1 MQSPVNK
8 ENVRSARGAATTV
21 AKRGSVMLAPVPSA
35 RHEPR
40 PRQET
45 NEVLQLVTAVRDHLR
60 FRSLVTYAVDTF
72 AKALVPPNAQWR
84 AYVAAALDVDA
95 AATVVA
101 ALDAHADDRAVL
113 AACMTCLGRL
123 AVDARHAAQIAKEGG
138 VEGALRASARCQA
151 CSVEALVFVDAMCAH
166 PRSFLSVAAAAA
178 DVAKA
183 VTPESLVHGARV
195 LARLCGRAEGRGEVV
210 KAKRDVSAA
219 LLAALA
225 AAPDPPARAVG
236 DAANVLSA
244 IVDADGKEATYLA
257 RKSAVDVF
265 LGKLAC
271 VEDDAA
277 AARDVA
283 RLLMRL
289 VEGGIAEL
297 VRRLEQ
303 TGDARAAKLL
313 AALAAD
319 GALAAE
325 IARRGGVQALIA
337 ALEGDLSAA
346 ALEAAVDALHRLA
359 AYDLPAGAVE
369 ALLACLARGPSGNAC
384 HRILRALNAIV
395 RFQSVGEVSCIAGAT
410 DTICKAVV
418 DCATHAGVAAKGCG
432 YVAALGDD
440 DVEARALGTC
450 EGPVRA
456 VRKALKSH
464 PAHVET
470 QRRGLAALGG
480 LARRNPALVAKKG
493 GALLAVDAITRHG
506 ENSRIVEHAFKVLAL
521 IAQEDAYAVRDACP
535 GAAWLTTLSPAA
547 ADHADIRN
555 VRTAFAGVA
564 ASVATD
570 AEVLDVVAELQA
582 VAAVVTT
589 GRDRLVLERLP
600 PPPAAAAALGFCAE
614 TRSKLREATASL
626 VHVLTAVAGDAR
638 VEASTVRNLVT
649 ALAALEHDG
658 FAQPAFYDD
667 ALRATIGVASL
678 RCAAAKPAA
687 TVLDFVARLAVRNAE
702 DALAAGAAEA
712 CAAVV
717 GCQVHQTDYAFAC
730 VAGPAGACLLNL
742 CATPQLTAGVAAR
755 NGARPCVAALK
766 RVVDCPTH
774 KRAVRGCVDA
784 LRVLERLA
792 RTEALRGRSNAL
804 HGVFDA
810 MEVVDDATFR
820 AQALVTAAALASD
833 VLARKAM
840 QHVSTVV
847 DVARLGRFLECRPD
861 APWADEAASTVTTAL
876 RGALRAEDP
885 ELARACVVALHRSQQ
900 HATEDYAGLFL
911 DELRRHPTHRLLR
924 DTATLLED
932 EAFRAAFTSAGGVDV
947 LLPPLRDATIVYSV
961 ERCLAACAAHP
972 RGAADLLSGG
982 APRHA
987 CTRLVEDP
995 TSVGAAHLLRAL
1007 ATHASAEQ
1015 LRAAG
1020 SVRAVRAAL
1029 LADDD
1034 DARER
1039 ACGLVTEMPQLRNDF
1054 LASAPLLIKLLEN
1067 NEDSPR
1073 AAACAIDAVCE
1084 GDDAVQTFVDRETAP
1099 KMMGA
1104 MRRWPDDDALARTC
1118 ARVLARLSGGDGSG
1132 LSEVLASATAQCD
1145 TLPDALD
1152 ALVADLRLAGHLV
1165 LLPGAVEDAGPVLDV
1180 ITLVIARTSD
1190 ENALDAA
1197 MTLLAR
1203 LLQLQST
1210 DVDVIGA
1217 ARCIREALV
1226 QAARAAAAAVAL
1238 GRRGGNG
1245 IRALHEEGVTIG
1257 FQNLIGTRDAHIGTS
1272 TLSDLLNAAAADC
1285 GALTDETG
1293 APAFA
1298 ELLNAVP
1305 GHALETVV
1313 AVCAQALLEALPLL
1327 TDAAA
1332 GPVVDILVTH
1342 AATAPQVQAVP
1353 CRVEHVEA
1361 LCRARADLG
1370 KDGALILHAATLATP
1385 DGGKLC
1391 FGGYVPEFN
1400 QFIKGDLSL
1409 PEATHALA
1417 ACKMVA
1423 RGAGHGDAE
1432 INAGLIASKFPTA
1445 LLDALKLPARRED
1458 EAFAQTAMYALR
1470 CLLEGS
1476 VEVAF
1481 DAARVVRAVA
1491 DAHPQNS
1498 YIVETAHALI
1508 RRVEDMQAGGP
1519 GARVAARLEALHA
1532 IHAAVKDWTCALSD
1546 DGGDPYYYNS
1556 ASKQSAWA
1564 QPPEHAS
1571 LVAELDDLCALMEVC
1586 AGQVDPATCGALA
1599 SILSTHARDAVVSS
1613 RLAKILDA
1621 VGRDDDVASQLG
1633 DVCGLEHLILGLEG
1647 APSMDHALHVVALLD
1662 RVAGLETMRA
1672 RLGTS
1677 QYITILNQVC
1687 LHHMKHEAIVGH
1699 VVSIFGKLCTAEDV
1713 VIIEMAANVPYTLK
1727 WALQIHATKALCEGC
1742 VVTASRLVAGRDAA
1756 RTGYVCEQVAP
1767 ELVAALETHGAD
1779 ADVVVSVLKCFGL
1792 FSLHDPLI
1800 LTMVS
1805 HGVTPWIVH
1814 ATGIHRAHAALL
1826 RTAVELF
1833 GNLGAAE
1840 DDELDEKC
1848 TAYLVDGGAVDA
1860 IGAIL
1865 DACRSHI
1872 DGDALAL
1879 IGACFDALYNLAND
1893 KNAAAAVVDAG
1904 LCEAC
1909 VHCARVYDTCH
1920 DLVVQAV
1927 KLVGVLTFDAG
1938 AVRLLSKCGAAAV
1951 LADALRSRA
1960 GDRDFVYDAILGL
1973 ANLATLDDAM
1983 EAFRHEPTRLA
1994 VLGDVLELHSD
2005 DPEIATFV
2013 LKVMVRLAASDE
2025 LSKAIAELVGKVAR
2039 GAPALAERPRA
2050 LAFELLAHLAYVP
2063 ESRVALVAQ
2072 GGVRALLL
2080 ALAGPAPVASV
2091 LERALKTLDVLV
2103 AADVEY
2109 ASVVL
2114 ELNGRAAVEAHVHA
2128 MTRSVADMAR
2138 RTLETIDAVVGHQPR
2153 GQRAALRGLGM
2164 ASGNSRRAS
2173 DVEPAGDPLGRYR
2186 AMLMAGRP
2194 VKEWAGGKA
2203 VARKIALAGDFASL
2217 VTLGSRGVKTRLSL
2231 ESLLRCDLGRSA
2243 GHAKKKSI
2251 LSPARTGGNAETC
2264 FVIKGLAEND
2274 VLCGECN
2281 NRADAVALKDALN
2294 ALLRC
2299 AARWPHR
2306 LASG

>member
-1 MQSPVNK
+1 MSSPVNK
-8 ENVRSARGAATTV
+8 ENVRGARGAATTV
-21 AKRGSVMLAPVPSA
+21 AKRGSVVLAPVPSA

-72 AKALVPPNAQWR
+72 AKALAPPNAQWR

-101 ALDAHADDRAVL
+101 ALDAHVDDRAVL
-113 AACMTCLGRL
+113 AACTTCLGRL

-166 PRSFLSVAAAAA
+166 PRSFLSVATAAA

-195 LARLCGRAEGRGEVV
+195 LARLCGWAEGLGKVV

-244 IVDADGKEATYLA
+244 IVDADGKEAPYLA
-257 RKSAVDVF
+257 RKGAVDVF
-265 LGKLAC
+265 LGNLAC

-289 VEGGIAEL
+289 VEDGIAEL

-325 IARRGGVQALIA
+325 IARRGGVKALIA

-369 ALLACLARGPSGNAC
+369 ALLACLARGPSSDAS

-395 RFQSVGEVSCIAGAT
+395 RCQSVGAVSRVTGAT
-410 DTICKAVV
+410 ATICKAVV
-418 DCATHAGVAAKGCG
+418 NGATHAGVVAEGCG

-521 IAQEDAYAVRDACP
+521 VAQEDAYAVRDACP
-535 GAAWLTTLSPAA
+535 GAAWLMTLAPAA
-547 ADHADIRN
+547 ADHANSRT

-589 GRDRLVLERLP
+589 GRDHLVLERLP
-600 PPPAAAAALGFCAE
+600 AAAAAAAALGFCAE
-614 TRSKLREATASL
+614 TRCKLREAAASL

-638 VEASTVRNLVT
+638 VDASTVRNLVT

-667 ALRATIGVASL
+667 ALRATIGVASS

-687 TVLDFVARLAVRNAE
+687 TALDFVARLAVRNAD

-717 GCQVHQTDYAFAC
+717 GCQVHQTDDAFAR

-774 KRAVRGCVDA
+774 KRAVRGGADA

-792 RTEALRGRSNAL
+792 RTDVLRGRANAL

-810 MEVVDDATFR
+810 MEVVDDAAFR
-820 AQALVTAAALASD
+820 AQALATAAPLASD
-833 VLARKAM
+833 ALARKAM
-840 QHVSTVV
+840 QNVSTVV
-847 DVARLGRFLECRPD
+847 DFARLGRFLECRPD

-876 RGALRAEDP
+876 RDALHTEDP
-885 ELARACVVALHRSQQ
+885 DLARACVVALHRSQK

-911 DELRRHPTHRLLR
+911 DELRRHPTRELLR
-924 DTATLLED
+924 DTVTLLGD

-947 LLPPLRDATIVYSV
+947 LLPPLRDATIVDSV

-972 RGAADLLSGG
+972 RGAADLLNSG

-987 CTRLVEDP
+987 CTHLVEDP

-1020 SVRAVRAAL
+1020 GVRAVRAAL

-1054 LASAPLLIKLLEN
+1054 LASAPLLVKLLEN

-1073 AAACAIDAVCE
+1073 AAACAIDAVCQ
-1084 GDDAVQTFVDRETAP
+1084 GDDAVQTFVDCETAQ

-1132 LSEVLASATAQCD
+1132 LTEVFASATTQCD

-1197 MTLLAR
+1197 MMLLAR
-1203 LLQLQST
+1203 LLQLQSI
-1210 DVDVIGA
+1210 DVDVNGA
-1217 ARCIREALV
+1217 ARCIREALG

-1245 IRALHEEGVTIG
+1245 IRALHEEGVTKG
-1257 FQNLIGTRDAHIGTS
+1257 FQNLIGTRDAHIDTS
-1272 TLSDLLNAAAADC
+1272 TLSDLLDAAAADC
-1285 GALTDETG
+1285 GALTDEAG
-1293 APAFA
+1293 ARAFA

-1305 GHALETVV
+1305 GHALEAAV
-1313 AVCAQALLEALPLL
+1313 AACAQALLEALPLL

-1332 GPVVDILVTH
+1332 GPVVDMLVTH

-1353 CRVEHVEA
+1353 CRVEHVTA

-1370 KDGALILHAATLATP
+1370 KGDALIIHAATLATP
-1385 DGGKLC
+1385 NGGKLC

-1409 PEATHALA
+1409 PEATRALA
-1417 ACKMVA
+1417 ACEMVA

-1432 INAGLIASKFPTA
+1432 INAGLVASKFPTA
-1445 LLDALKLPARRED
+1445 LLDALKMPARCED
-1458 EAFAQTAMYALR
+1458 EAFAQTALYALR

-1476 VEVAF
+1476 IEVAF

-1491 DAHPQNS
+1491 EAHPQNT
-1498 YIVETAHALI
+1498 YITETAHALI

-1532 IHAAVKDWTCALSD
+1532 IHAAAKDWTCALSD
-1546 DGGDPYYYNS
+1546 EGGDPYYYNS

-1571 LVAELDDLCALMEVC
+1571 LVAELDDLCELMEVC

-1599 SILSTHARDAVVSS
+1599 SILSTHARDAVSS

-1727 WALQIHATKALCEGC
+1727 WALQTHATKTLWEGC
-1742 VVTASRLVAGRDAA
+1742 VMTASRLVAGRNAA

-1792 FSLHDPLI
+1792 FSLHDPSI

-1805 HGVTPWIVH
+1805 HGVTPWVVH
-1814 ATGIHRAHAALL
+1814 ATGMHKEHAALL

-1840 DDELDEKC
+1840 DDELDENC

-1879 IGACFDALYNLAND
+1879 IGACFDALYNLANN

-1920 DLVVQAV
+1920 DLVVQAM
-1927 KLVGVLTFDAG
+1927 KLIGVLTFDAG

-1960 GDRDFVYDAILGL
+1960 DDRDFVYDAILGL
-1973 ANLATLDDAM
+1973 ANLATLDDAI

-1994 VLGDVLELHSD
+1994 VLGDVLELHRD
-2005 DPEIATFV
+2005 DAEIATFA

-2039 GAPALAERPRA
+2039 AAPALAERPRA

-2063 ESRVALVAQ
+2063 ENRVALVAQ

-2080 ALAGPAPVASV
+2080 ALAGPAPAASV

-2128 MTRSVADMAR
+2128 TTRSVADMAR
-2138 RTLETIDAVVGHQPR
+2138 RALETIDAVVGHQPR

-2194 VKEWAGGKA
+2194 MKEWAGGKA

-2231 ESLLRCDLGRSA
+2231 ESLLRCDLGRGA

-2251 LSPARTGGNAETC
+2251 LSPARTGGNAEAC
-2264 FVIKGLAEND
+2264 FVIKGLAEID